1 MIQHAP
7 AVSQQVRDGDVD
19 IGVALAAAP
28 APGVQVLFRTGVDLR
43 AVCAP
48 RHAIA
53 SRKSVPLAELQ
64 RHQIALPV
72 STTDA
77 RRVFDAACALEGV
90 VIEPVLTANM
100 FAVLVAFVLAGD
112 AVSIMSEVSVRGR
125 VESGQLVAIPIRSSH
140 NLMRCIEIQVMAGR
154 RLPDVAQKF
163 IELLIAELERAV

>member
-1 MIQHAP
+1 MERVEKP
-7 AVSQQVRDGDVD
+7 DVPL
-19 IGVALAAAP
+19 GK
-28 APGVQVLFRTGVDLR
+28 VLEW
-43 AVCAP
+43 AP
-48 RHAIA
+48 RLPIA
-53 SRKSVPLAELQ
+53 FLQIVLDVP
-64 RHQIALPV
+64 IGYKPV